1 MKMREMTAVYY
12 RSNSGTTRTV
22 RSARR
27 NQGAGLNKKQG
38 EVMRA
43 VLRWGFAI
51 GFAIVLFCGALLVMS
66 DASGEHPAEP
76 LEGEAVVYVAPGDT
90 LWSIA
95 SSTIGQDGD
104 IRERVYEIKKRNNMQ
119 SGMLKSG
126 QKLIIPSA

>member
-1 MKMREMTAVYY
+1 MREMTAVYY
-12 RSNSGTTRTV
+12 RSNNGTARTV
-22 RSARR
+22 RSAGRI
-27 NQGAGLNKKQG
+27 QAGRLNKKQA
-38 EVMRA
+38 EAVRA

-51 GFAIVLFCGALLVMS
+51 GFAIILFCGALLVMS

-76 LEGEAVVYVAPGDT
+76 MEGEAVVYVAPGDT

-95 SSTIGQDGD
+95 SSTIGHKDD

-126 QKLIIPSA
+126 QKLIIPNS